1 MSSILLFLSLMDENS
16 KNLNIK
22 SSVMK
27 KIFLLILGLTAVIV
41 SKAQD
46 KDVKKKT
53 DWSKIDLSNRAN
65 DHFLIQY
72 GYDGWSNV
80 PDSINPDGFSR
91 HFNFYFMYDKP
102 FKTNPHFSIGI
113 GIGSSNIFFKN
124 TYVNLKSVSSTLP
137 FTDVTNSGTNHFDKF
152 KLTTTFIEAPVEFR
166 YAGNPAT
173 PDKGL
178 KASIGVKVGALLKAY
193 TKGKNQVN
201 VSGSSLYGKTYLQKE
216 SDKHFINSTRFAVTG
231 RIGYGFI
238 SLDGS
243 YQLTSF
249 LKTGAGPTIHPY
261 SIGLTLSGL

>member
-113 GIGSSNIFFKN
+113 GIGLGSSNIFFKN

-166 YAGNPAT
+166 YAGNPA
-173 PDKGL
+173 K
-178 KASIGVKVGALLKAY
+178 
-193 TKGKNQVN
+193 
-201 VSGSSLYGKTYLQKE
+201 
-216 SDKHFINSTRFAVTG
+216 SDKDFINSTRFAVTG